1 METKLAGKS
10 VIVTGAGSNI
20 GRAIALA
27 FAKEGAHVT
36 VADIDE
42 KSGQGTADDA
52 KQYGIVDHVIS
63 HRGELVEPTK
73 QPSMT
78 L

>member
-1 METKLAGKS
+1 MS
-10 VIVTGAGSNI
+10 
-20 GRAIALA
+20 
-27 FAKEGAHVT
+27 
-36 VADIDE
+36 
-42 KSGQGTADDA
+42 ADDA

>member
-1 METKLAGKS
+1 MSAEEAKS
-10 VIVTGAGSNI
+10 
-20 GRAIALA
+20 
-27 FAKEGAHVT
+27 
-36 VADIDE
+36 
-42 KSGQGTADDA
+42 
-52 KQYGIVDHVIS
+52 YGIVDHVIS

>member
-1 METKLAGKS
+1 MAKH
-10 VIVTGAGSNI
+10 TGRPVEQI
-20 GRAIALA
+20 ER
-27 FAKEGAHVT
+27 
-36 VADIDE
+36 DIDRDRFMSADE
-42 KSGQGTADDA
+42 AKS
-52 KQYGIVDHVIS
+52 YGIVDHVIS